1 MRLSH
6 PIRLAV
12 AGAVIA
18 SGSFVFAMSAGAS
31 TSASP
36 ANFGQLQQKLEQQL
50 GFRVTQLQVLSTDV
64 TKATSPTGLTSSD
77 ASTLEAALTT
87 ATGNINGLLTQ
98 VKTDTTML
106 ELRTAQK
113 SMIDGN
119 RVFAVLTPQVFEVI
133 EADTIAAQAAT
144 LQSGEAALLAEIDTL
159 QGQPG
164 YANALKHDTAYVADV
179 NLAAAKSE
187 HVSTVVIAQQPQDFP
202 ADTQVFVNANHQL
215 LTADIALARA
225 NYEASVIGL
234 ASGGYTGS

>member
-1 MRLSH
+1 MRLNH

-18 SGSFVFAMSAGAS
+18 SGSFLFAMSAGAS

-36 ANFGQLQQKLEQQL
+36 ANFSQFQQKLEQQL

-64 TKATSPTGLTSSD
+64 SKATSLTSSD
-77 ASTLEAALTT
+77 ASVLAAALTT
-87 ATGNINGLLTQ
+87 ATGNITGLLAQ

-106 ELRTAQK
+106 ELRMAQK
-113 SMIDGN
+113 SMIQGN

-133 EADTIAAQAAT
+133 EADTVAAQAAT
-144 LQSGEAALLAEIDTL
+144 LQSGEAALLAEINTL

-179 NLAAAKSE
+179 NLAATKSE

-202 ADTQVFVNANHQL
+202 GDTQVFVNANHQL
-215 LTADIALARA
+215 LAADIALARA

-234 ASGGYTGS
+234 ASGGYTGA